1 MSSAEISP
9 DLQQALEQLSSA
21 DPAPEC
27 FELVARWRR
36 ACGDAEAAATW
47 QTWSLLPPEAEELR
61 QALAQLWR
69 NLGDTQRAA
78 ALLPEPGWQQLAVML
93 QQGELEQA
101 TNLQRQLL
109 QERPPLEVAA
119 LLELVNLWQEAE
131 QHQQALELLEPLLGW
146 MERRGEPVSG
156 QLCNAMADLLEKQER
171 FNEAEP
177 WWQRSHALQPH
188 QAWPLMRLGHQA
200 MRLGQPLVAVH
211 YANQVLQRDPSHA
224 IAPRLQRKALQAL
237 GASRSLA
244 LLDGTALPVPVE
256 AAPLLEPPAAEIWQG
271 CRRLALLGFRDAAI
285 LEGWLETLEQ
295 NLPATSGQPLQLW
308 LIASPDPL
316 WLHQQVHKRLVPF
329 AVAIALE
336 SWPVWDPQRHGN
348 ADRVLQASE
357 TPPFW
362 QLIQHAGA

>member
-1 MSSAEISP
+1 MSSTEIST
-9 DLQQALEQLSSA
+9 DLREALEQLSSA

-69 NLGDTQRAA
+69 GLGDTERAA
-78 ALLPEPGWQQLAVML
+78 ALVPEPGWQQLAVVL
-93 QQGELEQA
+93 QQGDLEQA
-101 TNLQRQLL
+101 TSLQRQLL
-109 QERPPLEVAA
+109 QERPPLEIAA

-131 QHQQALELLEPLLGW
+131 QHQQALELLEPLLAW
-146 MERRGEPVSG
+146 MESRGEPVSG
-156 QLCNAMADLLEKQER
+156 QLCNAMADLLEKQNR

-200 MRLGQPLVAVH
+200 MRRQQPLVAVH
-211 YANQVLQRDPSHA
+211 YANQVLQRDPGHA

-237 GASRSLA
+237 GAERSLA
-244 LLDGTALPVPVE
+244 LLDGTTPPATPAIASLK
-256 AAPLLEPPAAEIWQG
+256 EPPPAEIWLG
-271 CRRLALLGFRDAAI
+271 CRRLALIGFRDAAI
-285 LEGWLETLEQ
+285 LEGWLEALNQ
-295 NLPATSGQPLQLW
+295 DPAAAASPAQLW

-316 WLHQQVHKRLVPF
+316 WLHQQAHTVLAAQDQP
-329 AVAIALE
+329 IALE
-336 SWPVWDPQRHGN
+336 SWPVWDPQRHS
-348 ADRVLQASE
+348 AAERVIEAC
-357 TPPFW
+357 TAHPFW
-362 QLIQHAGA
+362 QLHPHAA